1 MIALMNYAVPI
12 MILIGLVLTYKL
24 KRVWPTVVMGVLAL
38 VYTVAQP
45 TMLPK
50 GTVPAPRIEATQY
63 VDKPIVDRSLKP
75 MSDGERD
82 AKRNAELK
90 SIDNSIEN
98 AIMENS
104 Q

>member
-12 MILIGLVLTYKL
+12 MVLIGLALSLKL
-24 KRVWPTVVMGVLAL
+24 KKIWPTVVMGVLAL

-50 GTVPAPRIEATQY
+50 GKVPEPRIEATQY

-75 MSDGERD
+75 MSDAERD
-82 AKRNAELK
+82 VKRNAELK

-98 AIMENS
+98 AIKGS
-104 Q
+104 KQ